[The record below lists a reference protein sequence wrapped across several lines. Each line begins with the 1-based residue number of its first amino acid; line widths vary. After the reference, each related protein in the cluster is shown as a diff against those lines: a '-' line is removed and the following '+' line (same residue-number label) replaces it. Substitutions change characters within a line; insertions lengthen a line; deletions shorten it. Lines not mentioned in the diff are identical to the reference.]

1 MKKYN
6 NIQIIDTDGKL
17 VFEGSYTKLLNK
29 FNNTD
34 ECNNYIEDCKDKG
47 YDYSSRVTYYDF
59 EYDNPNT
66 NLSENWF
73 EDITEKIG
81 YEYSNELI
89 EGIIKLSF
97 KCINK
102 IRVDKFNNCYL
113 IVLPKQYDSL
123 IIKQPFNRTID
134 NKYCDKL
141 LKEVYYNINGKH
153 NKTKL
158 PKIRVAEFVNDWRTK
173 IKYADYNEGY
183 TFYYNTK
190 PDINKL
196 KLLLK

>member
-6 NIQIIDTDGKL
+6 VIQIIDTDGNL
-17 VFEGSYTKLLNK
+17 VFEGSYTRLLK
-29 FNNTD
+29 GFNNLD
-34 ECNNYIEDCKDKG
+34 ECNDYIEECKERG
-47 YDYSSRVTYYDF
+47 YDCSSRVTYYDF

-66 NLSENWF
+66 KLSENWF
-73 EDITEKIG
+73 EDLQQHIC
-81 YEYSNELI
+81 YEYSDEAI
-89 EGIIKLSF
+89 EEIIKLSF

-102 IRVDKFNNCYL
+102 VRVDKLDDYYL

-123 IIKQPFNRTID
+123 IIKQPQYNID

-141 LKEVYYNINGKH
+141 LKEVYFNINGKH
-153 NKTKL
+153 NKTSL
-158 PKIRVAEFVNDWRTK
+158 PKIRVAEFVNEWRTK

-183 TFYYNTK
+183 TFYYNSK
-190 PDINKL
+190 PDKNKL